1 MTATVLTRIGGK
13 CVERM
18 INKRGE
24 VLRIL
29 RRKLH
34 PIKKAGMCITFR

>member
-1 MTATVLTRIGGK
+1 MTATVLTRIGGI

-18 INKRGE
+18 INETGE

-29 RRKLH
+29 RCKLH
-34 PIKKAGMCITFR
+34 PIKK